1 MLNWCIRGWRERAYL
16 SHWPE
21 RFGFLPAT
29 RTQTLWVHAV
39 SAGEVQASVPLV
51 KLLAAQHPKLAL
63 LVTTATPAGR
73 LMAQS
78 LYPQARVHY
87 LPIDLPGCVRRF
99 FVRVR
104 PVVGV
109 ILETEIW
116 PNLYAGAV
124 DHGVPLVLVSA
135 RLSARSV
142 GRYQRVKSWVSSLLA
157 NVTIAAQSE
166 SDAQRFC
173 AIGAHPS
180 RVSVCGNL
188 KFDYQVPESVVAKA
202 QSWRQSL
209 AVRPVWVAGST
220 HAVEEDAV
228 LAAHE
233 KVLAQFPTA
242 LLILVPRHP
251 PRFAVV
257 EQRLKDSGR
266 AYAVRRQTDAA
277 VTNPAADV
285 WLIATLGELVCAY
298 AAADVAF
305 VGGTLVPIGGHNLLE
320 PAAVARPVLFGP
332 FISNA
337 RLMAEVLE
345 ASAGGQTVGDA
356 DALAAAVKAYFQNP
370 ELGRRAGQAAYQ
382 AISPHRGAAA
392 RTFLQIDPWLGKS
405 KPDNH

>member
-142 GRYQRVKSWVSSLLA
+142 
-157 NVTIAAQSE
+157 
-166 SDAQRFC
+166 
-173 AIGAHPS
+173 
-180 RVSVCGNL
+180 
-188 KFDYQVPESVVAKA
+188 
-202 QSWRQSL
+202 
-209 AVRPVWVAGST
+209 
-220 HAVEEDAV
+220 
-228 LAAHE
+228 
-233 KVLAQFPTA
+233 
-242 LLILVPRHP
+242 
-251 PRFAVV
+251 
-257 EQRLKDSGR
+257 
-266 AYAVRRQTDAA
+266 
-277 VTNPAADV
+277 
-285 WLIATLGELVCAY
+285 
-298 AAADVAF
+298 
-305 VGGTLVPIGGHNLLE
+305 
-320 PAAVARPVLFGP
+320 
-332 FISNA
+332 
-337 RLMAEVLE
+337 
-345 ASAGGQTVGDA
+345 
-356 DALAAAVKAYFQNP
+356 
-370 ELGRRAGQAAYQ
+370 
-382 AISPHRGAAA
+382 
-392 RTFLQIDPWLGKS
+392 
-405 KPDNH
+405 